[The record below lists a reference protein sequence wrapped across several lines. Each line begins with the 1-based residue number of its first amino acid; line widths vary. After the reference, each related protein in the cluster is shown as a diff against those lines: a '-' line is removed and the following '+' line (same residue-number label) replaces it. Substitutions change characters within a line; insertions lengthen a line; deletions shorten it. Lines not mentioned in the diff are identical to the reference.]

1 MSFLSLVLDG
11 GRRTLRQIALV
22 CKALSRH
29 RLAGADASLGGLG
42 WIAFVGRVRRAALQC
57 RIDQGEISSQSRNAI
72 LFAAGLM

>member
-22 CKALSRH
+22 CKALCRN
-29 RLAGADASLGGLG
+29 RLAGAWRTRMDRDRSSVRSGTLPLDAASTKE
-42 WIAFVGRVRRAALQC
+42 
-57 RIDQGEISSQSRNAI
+57 EILSQSRNAI